1 MRTFASLLLVSLLL
15 LLAPPAQ
22 AAESA
27 PGSTQLQAAADDA
40 PDAMDSEL
48 TREHQR
54 FSQFARQQVE
64 RMNANILGGK
74 NSMRVHKG
82 SDGLYHASYKA
93 IDLGEVVFR
102 VRRAQHD
109 PLYFVGDMVYTEL
122 ILESV
127 GQTAEACRKGSF
139 EAVAQKANRIIYS
152 SRRGGGWN

>member
-1 MRTFASLLLVSLLL
+1 MRTPACLPAFCLLL
-15 LLAPPAQ
+15 LLALPVQ

-27 PGSTQLQAAADDA
+27 PSTQVQASSDAA
-40 PDAMDSEL
+40 PEPMDSDL
-48 TREHQR
+48 AREHQR

-64 RMNANILGGK
+64 RMNENILGGR

-109 PLYFVGDMVYTEL
+109 PSYFVGDMVYKEL
-122 ILESV
+122 VLESV

-139 EAVAQKANRIIYS
+139 EPVAEKANRIIYS
-152 SRRGGGWN
+152 SKLGGGWQ